1 MIGISIITYMRVGS
15 NSSDMWGAIMAIV
28 ATAGA
33 ACYKV
38 LFKRFFGAANACQIS
53 MFLSCLGIFNMV
65 GMLPL
70 LALFYFTNFEP
81 MTPTTMPW
89 LLLCGVAGYT
99 FAITVLQ
106 MYTEQW
112 TYPWLLQVSFILAI
126 PLSAAAEMIFNTEK
140 FKMTSLQITAYVLIV
155 LSFPLNML
163 PRDWHDRLFKTMRWQ
178 CLQNAVGS
186 GADDGSVGNVNAAHV
201 TPRQRL
207 RTSQA

>member
-1 MIGISIITYMRVGS
+1 MMTTSLYVTS
-15 NSSDMWGAIMAIV
+15 LH
-28 ATAGA
+28 
-33 ACYKV
+33 C
-38 LFKRFFGAANACQIS
+38 C
-53 MFLSCLGIFNMV
+53 
-65 GMLPL
+65 MLC
-70 LALFYFTNFEP
+70 T
-81 MTPTTMPW
+81 
-89 LLLCGVAGYT
+89 
-99 FAITVLQ
+99 
-106 MYTEQW
+106 
-112 TYPWLLQVSFILAI
+112 
-126 PLSAAAEMIFNTEK
+126 AAEMIFNTEK